1 MKKDRLL
8 GIVEK
13 QWEKEQVLKIKDFS
27 RKLKCSK
34 TTVRRY
40 LKKWNS
46 ITSFSHKGSYYTL
59 STIADFTDDGLWF
72 YQGIGF
78 SQHGNLIETI
88 IYFVS
93 SSESGLYASDL
104 FELLRFKSYSVLARI
119 MGRTNLF
126 REKMNG
132 KYIYFSAAT
141 DKRNMQI
148 SKRTKINQLILTEQI
163 PAAKG
168 VHILVEFI
176 KHPDIS
182 LMELSKKLAEQQ
194 IIISDITLY
203 DFFEFHGILKKTQNF
218 RQS

>member
-1 MKKDRLL
+1 MTKDRLL
-8 GIVEK
+8 SMVEE
-13 QWEKEQVLKIKDFS
+13 QWEKEQVLQLKDFS
-27 RKLKCSK
+27 RKLKCSE

-59 STIADFTDDGLWF
+59 SAVADFDDDGLWF
-72 YQGIGF
+72 YNGIGF
-78 SQHGNLIETI
+78 SQYGNLIETI

-119 MGRTNLF
+119 MNRTNLF

-132 KYIYFSAAT
+132 KYLYFSADS
-141 DKRNMQI
+141 DKRNIQI
-148 SKRTKINQLILTEQI
+148 SLRIKINQLILTEQI
-163 PAAKG
+163 SVAKG

-176 KHPDIS
+176 KHPAIS
-182 LMELSKKLAEQQ
+182 LTELSKKLAEQG

>member
-1 MKKDRLL
+1 MRKDRLF
-8 GIVEK
+8 GMVEE
-13 QWEKEQVLKIKDFS
+13 QWRKEKVLQLKDFP
-27 RKLKCSK
+27 RKLKCSE

-46 ITSFSHKGSYYTL
+46 VTSFSHKGRYYTL
-59 STIADFTDDGLWF
+59 LELADFTDDGLWF
-72 YQGIGF
+72 YNGIGF
-78 SQHGNLIETI
+78 SQYGNLIETI

-119 MGRTNLF
+119 MNRTNLF

-132 KYIYFSAAT
+132 KYIYFSADTA
-141 DKRNMQI
+141 KRNIQI
-148 SKRTKINQLILTEQI
+148 VLRTKINQLILTEQI
-163 PAAKG
+163 PAIKG

-176 KHPDIS
+176 KYPDIS
-182 LMELSKKLAEQQ
+182 LMELSKKLAEQG

-203 DFFEFHGILKKTQNF
+203 DFFEFHEILKKTQNF